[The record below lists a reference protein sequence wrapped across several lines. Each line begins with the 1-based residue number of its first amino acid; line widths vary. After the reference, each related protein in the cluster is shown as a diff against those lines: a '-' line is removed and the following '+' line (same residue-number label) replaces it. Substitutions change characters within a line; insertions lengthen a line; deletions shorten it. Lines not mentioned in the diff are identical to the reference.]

1 MKRTNLL
8 ILSLCTLGLTF
19 TGCNDTRPKN
29 PDMVVISQSDK
40 AWIKSDYLKSIWK
53 PGYRYA
59 VMIPEDTTAI
69 VYHRLIESLK
79 SNQPYNSENT
89 FIICQANDEAK
100 IEEWL
105 PDYSILVSDQFVKE
119 SACKNVCYFT
129 IGKGERKGEEE
140 YIVLEQR

>member
-8 ILSLCTLGLTF
+8 ILSLCVLGLIF
-19 TGCNDTRPKN
+19 IGCNDTCPKN

-105 PDYSILVSDQFVKE
+105 PDYSILVSDQFVKGA
-119 SACKNVCYFT
+119 ACKNVCYFT
-129 IGKGERKGEEE
+129 IGKGEREGEEE

>member
-8 ILSLCTLGLTF
+8 ILSLCVLGLIF

-53 PGYRYA
+53 PGYQYA

-79 SNQPYNSENT
+79 SNQPYN
-89 FIICQANDEAK
+89 
-100 IEEWL
+100 
-105 PDYSILVSDQFVKE
+105 
-119 SACKNVCYFT
+119 
-129 IGKGERKGEEE
+129 
-140 YIVLEQR
+140 